1 MVVNM
6 ATKTMAKIK
15 YIFVDLFLVS
25 IALLLLI
32 AHP

>member
-6 ATKTMAKIK
+6 AIKTIAKIN

-32 AHP
+32 ARP